1 MRRKLPVLSTKEE
14 IVMSVLWN
22 VDKPLT
28 ALEVSKEDDRL
39 NLSTVKQVLQKLL
52 KKKYVEIAGI
62 VHSGTS
68 IARNYNFLISAEE
81 YAADQLQAMRL
92 TTFSFST
99 LNFVNHLI
107 KQEESDAIL
116 KEMEEIIKS
125 KKKEGK

>member
-1 MRRKLPVLSTKEE
+1 MRKKLPELSSKEE
-14 IVMSVLWN
+14 TVMSVLWN
-22 VDKPLT
+22 VDRPLT
-28 ALEVSKEDDRL
+28 ALEVSKEDERL

-52 KKKYVEIAGI
+52 KKGYIEVAGI

-81 YAADQLQAMRL
+81 YAADRLQAMRM
-92 TTFSFST
+92 TTFNFST

-116 KEMEEIIKS
+116 KEMEEIIKN
-125 KKKEGK
+125 KKKGE

>member
-1 MRRKLPVLSTKEE
+1 MKKTLPALSSKEE
-14 IVMSVLWN
+14 LVMSVLWH
-22 VDKPLT
+22 VDRPLT

-52 KKKYVEIAGI
+52 KKNYVEVAGI
-62 VHSGTS
+62 THSGTS

-92 TTFSFST
+92 TAFNFST

-107 KQEESDAIL
+107 EKEECDDILREMEQIL
-116 KEMEEIIKS
+116 KE
-125 KKKEGK
+125 KKKEER